1 MFQLKKYAALLT
13 ILLTACED
21 KVTQSSSSLTSN
33 TSSASTSIVTDTWL
47 GKWNGPE
54 GTFLDIAGDKGVY
67 TITIAD
73 LDGPKQ
79 YQGTAKNNQII
90 FERNGITET
99 IQPTDGAGTGM
110 KWLADKSNCLRVR
123 EGEGW
128 CRD

>member
-1 MFQLKKYAALLT
+1 MHKLKKAAILLT
-13 ILLTACED
+13 FLLTACED
-21 KVTQSSSSLTSN
+21 KVATSPSNLTSN
-33 TSSASTSIVTDTWL
+33 TSSAPTSFNTDTWL

-54 GTFLDIAGDKGVY
+54 GTFIDIAGGNGTY

-73 LDGPKQ
+73 LDGAKQ
-79 YQGTAKNNQII
+79 YQGTAKNNQVT
-90 FERNGITET
+90 FERNGATET
-99 IQPTDGAGTGM
+99 IQLSDGAGTGM